1 MKQIEVEKKTKVIH
15 YEAIDGTVFLN
26 KEECKTY
33 EDTAKCVLLSR
44 YNKLKRVNN
53 SEYSFFNVGS
63 DEYSMDAVKV
73 SCVEDI
79 DLILKVFKLFNPH
92 SDAYIDNNRS
102 ILEKALKENDVVFI
116 GRGDDYSENFW
127 ISFTLSEAQNKL
139 NSLLDEINKA

>member
-15 YEAIDGTVFLN
+15 YEAIDGTIFLN

-44 YNKLKRVNN
+44 YNKLKRVTKD
-53 SEYSFFNVGS
+53 EYKFFNVGS
-63 DEYSMDAVKV
+63 EEYSIDAVKV

-92 SDAYIDNNRS
+92 ADAYIDDKRN
-102 ILEKALKENDVVFI
+102 ILEKVLKENDVVFI
-116 GRGDDYSENFW
+116 GRGDDYSESFW
-127 ISFTLSEAQNKL
+127 IMFTLSEIQNKL